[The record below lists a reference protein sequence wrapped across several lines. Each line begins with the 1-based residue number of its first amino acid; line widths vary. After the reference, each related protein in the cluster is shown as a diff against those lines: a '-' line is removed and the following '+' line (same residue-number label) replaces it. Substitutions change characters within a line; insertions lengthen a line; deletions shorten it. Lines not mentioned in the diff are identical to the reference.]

1 MLCGYDQ
8 IVGWLVG
15 SIFVSSVVRWLAQV
29 KSRFVKSWPTID
41 DPVDRMVYRFVYKIR
56 MICAVSF

>member
-1 MLCGYDQ
+1 MLCGCDQ

-15 SIFVSSVVRWLAQV
+15 SISVPSVVRWSAQI
-29 KSRFVKSWPTID
+29 KSRFVKSWPTIV